1 MAAGQFRD
9 DSEPP
14 GRRGLRHR
22 LEMVGLAPPHVE
34 PEQPVAPPSPG
45 RPVFFQ
51 FRHRGPPPALTE
63 VASRF
68 GFEAG
73 ELDQLFGVVA
83 TERDRDL
90 YLVLAD
96 STARARVEA
105 NLDAER
111 DSAIGFFTDPTML
124 P

>member
-1 MAAGQFRD
+1 MAAGQFQD

-14 GRRGLRHR
+14 GRRGLRRR

-34 PEQPVAPPSPG
+34 PEQPAVPRPPG
-45 RPVFFQ
+45 QPVFFQ

-63 VASRF
+63 VARRF
-68 GFEAG
+68 GFAAG

-90 YLVLAD
+90 YRVLAD
-96 STARARVEA
+96 STARARVES
-105 NLDAER
+105 NLEAGCDT
-111 DSAIGFFTDPTML
+111 AIAFFTDSTML